1 MRASREFGAPDCLNL
16 SFVQDCLHTHFY
28 EDEPAATQP
37 WHRGQRLPE
46 QLHGDSPSLPL
57 PITGVTGICA
67 AWSPFYKAA
76 PLGRVVALPWSPQGG
91 KHKNAEFSLGL
102 SSNEQLT
109 ENRALTRQTKLL
121 FILTLLLEVTHFF
134 ERKPQTSQIKMCS
147 CVLISGTTKVFWL
160 LRIKGRDLMF
170 ATAEESTSPWT
181 SLPDQHSQAF
191 GNNWA
196 FRETASLTRENSSFS
211 LLHKRNSSWCW
222 KKGVSR

>member
-1 MRASREFGAPDCLNL
+1 MHTFMRMNQQPLSPGTEARGCLNSFMGIVHL
-16 SFVQDCLHTHFY
+16 SV
-28 EDEPAATQP
+28 
-37 WHRGQRLPE
+37 
-46 QLHGDSPSLPL
+46 L

-134 ERKPQTSQIKMCS
+134 ERKPQTSQIKVCS

-160 LRIKGRDLMF
+160 LRIKGRDLML

-222 KKGVSR
+222 KKDVSR